1 MRNMKLLFSVL
12 VVAFAI
18 LGLTKAL
25 STDITMPIT
34 FVCLAIT
41 MFITAKEYKDSEQ
54 KHSSVY
60 FVLLG
65 IFLLI
70 VTVYNMISKIWG
82 V

>member
-1 MRNMKLLFSVL
+1 MRNMKRLFSAL

-41 MFITAKEYKDSEQ
+41 MFITAKEYKDSDQ
-54 KHSSVY
+54 KRSSVY

-65 IFLLI
+65 FFLLI
-70 VTVYNMISKIWG
+70 VTAYNMISKIGG

>member
-1 MRNMKLLFSVL
+1 MRNMKRLFSAL

-41 MFITAKEYKDSEQ
+41 MFITAKEYKDSDQ
-54 KHSSVY
+54 KRSSVY

-65 IFLLI
+65 FFLLI
-70 VTVYNMISKIWG
+70 VTAYNMISKIWG